1 MMIIYETRNLVN
13 GKVYRGQHICGRRC
27 QTGCKYL
34 GSGEALKRA
43 IEKYGR
49 HNFRRRILA
58 YATYPSVLNDLEKI
72 YVTDDFVA
80 RQETYNQMTGGGSN
94 GIPGAETRKKM
105 SAAWIARY
113 AVPGQRE
120 KTSAA
125 LMGHEISTET
135 KEKISKA
142 LTGKVIP
149 PKVRKKI
156 SAAMTGKKHT
166 SEVRKKI
173 SAAMTGKKHNAE
185 RCAASSAAQK
195 DKPKSDEHKAAMRDA
210 WTDERRE
217 KTSAVTSAAMTQA
230 RRALQ
235 SANQKKVWAKKRQA
249 EQTNQAAVELKK

>member
-80 RQETYNQMTGGGSN
+80 RQDTYNQITGGGSS
-94 GIPGAETRKKM
+94 GIPGAETREKMSAATSALMTPAWRKKISAATSASMTPARRKKISAALKGKKHNAERCATNSAAHTGMVIPPKVRKKM
-105 SAAWIARY
+105 SAAVTPKMRAERSAAMTGKEHTAEAREKMSASAIARY

-120 KTSAA
+120 KT
-125 LMGHEISTET
+125 G
-135 KEKISKA
+135 
-142 LTGKVIP
+142 
-149 PKVRKKI
+149 
-156 SAAMTGKKHT
+156 
-166 SEVRKKI
+166 
-173 SAAMTGKKHNAE
+173 
-185 RCAASSAAQK
+185 AASRAGWIK
-195 DKPKSDEHKAAMRDA
+195 RKARLA
-210 WTDERRE
+210 
-217 KTSAVTSAAMTQA
+217 
-230 RRALQ
+230 
-235 SANQKKVWAKKRQA
+235 
-249 EQTNQAAVELKK
+249 LKK